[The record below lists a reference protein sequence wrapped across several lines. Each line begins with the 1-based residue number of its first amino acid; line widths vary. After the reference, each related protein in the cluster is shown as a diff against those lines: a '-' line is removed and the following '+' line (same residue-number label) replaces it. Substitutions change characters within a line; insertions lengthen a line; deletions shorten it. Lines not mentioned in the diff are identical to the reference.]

1 MNPQNPNP
9 YQPPQQGIPPNPSL
23 PPSGVPGQP
32 IGQQLPIQP
41 VSVPGQPPVQPVG
54 TPGPSPQFTSASGE
68 KKQKPW
74 VLIGLLSFFVMAFLG
89 SSGFAFW
96 AYAEMNDY
104 KNNVEEKVAA
114 AVGDAVKQTE
124 ETKEKEFLERSK
136 SPHKIYRGP
145 GDFGSIEI
153 TYPKTWSAA
162 ITEGDGSTAVNGF
175 FHPDF
180 VPGPRSETAFALR
193 LEVLE
198 QPYDRVLGSYESN
211 AKKGSVKIS
220 PYKAKRVPQILGS
233 RIDGEIVRGFQG
245 SAVLLPLRDKTIRIS
260 TLASASFGDDF
271 NKVVLEKLIFVP

>member
-9 YQPPQQGIPPNPSL
+9 YQPPQQATPPNPNL
-23 PPSGVPGQP
+23 PQSG
-32 IGQQLPIQP
+32 
-41 VSVPGQPPVQPVG
+41 VPGQPPVQPVG
-54 TPGPSPQFTSASGE
+54 APGPSPQFTSASE
-68 KKQKPW
+68 AKKHKPW
-74 VLIGLLSFFVMAFLG
+74 VLIGLLVFFILAFMG

-114 AVGDAVKQTE
+114 AVSDAVKQTE

-136 SPHKIYRGP
+136 SPYKIYRGP

-153 TYPKTWSAA
+153 TYPKTWSATVIESGGTA
-162 ITEGDGSTAVNGF
+162 AVDGY

-180 VPGPRSETAFALR
+180 VPGPKSETAFALR

-198 QPYDRVLGSYESN
+198 QPYDRVLSGYDSE
-211 AKKGSVKIS
+211 AKKGTVKVS
-220 PYKAKRVPQILGS
+220 PYKAKRVPQVLGA
-233 RIDGEIVRGFQG
+233 RLDGEIERGYQG

-260 TLASASFGDDF
+260 TLASASFGGDF
-271 NKVVLEKLIFVP
+271 DKIILEKLIFTP